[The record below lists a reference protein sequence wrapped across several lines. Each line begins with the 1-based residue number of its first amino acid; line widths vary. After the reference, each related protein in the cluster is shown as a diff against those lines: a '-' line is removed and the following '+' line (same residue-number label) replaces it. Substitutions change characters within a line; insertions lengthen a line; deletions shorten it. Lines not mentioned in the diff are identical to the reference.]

1 MSDQDFFFDEDDQPK
16 KDAPKSGGVKKG
28 SGSSRTAAAAAAP
41 AAEQSVSVT
50 VTALVAVVAVLL
62 GVIIGIF
69 VGRGLATPAV
79 PGVGA
84 GATIEGGGATE
95 APQLTPEQLEG
106 GALPEGHPEIGGGG
120 PGGAATDTAPS
131 QGATDTE

>member
-28 SGSSRTAAAAAAP
+28 SGSSRTAAAAP
-41 AAEQSVSVT
+41 AGAEQSVSVT

-69 VGRGLATPAV
+69 VGRGLATPSV
-79 PGVGA
+79 PGVGS

-106 GALPEGHPEIGGGG
+106 GALPEGHPDIGGGA
-120 PGGAATDTAPS
+120 GGAATGTAPAE
-131 QGATDTE
+131 GATDTE